1 MFSSNPFNSD
11 DFSKVE
17 KLFTKY
23 NFNPLYGEIRLKLL
37 VLKDSFRNV
46 EELNSL
52 IEETLLIVSQEEKPL
67 NVNSFFVLFD
77 KVQYDLQ
84 RDEEL
89 EFNQER

>member
-1 MFSSNPFNSD
+1 MFSSNPLNSD
-11 DFSKVE
+11 DFSKAE
-17 KLFTKY
+17 QLFTKY

-52 IEETLLIVSQEEKPL
+52 IEETLLIASQEEKPL
-67 NVNSFFVLFD
+67 KINSFFVLFN

-84 RDEEL
+84 KDEEL